1 MAKNLPVF
9 TLKHFLVRSSVIA
22 GCGSQE
28 EAHVSKKKHLSI
40 SLPSLDTTTSTGI
53 EAEAEVEDGGERI
66 INLDQHIVTGLQL
79 TFDIS
84 FCHIIVNLF
93 FHMAY
98 FVDFSPTKPSVY
110 SNLERSPRCMLVLS
124 TRHNGGDPTMYEKYW
139 QQVGDKTTI
148 VIPGWQSLSYFSD
161 VSNLCWFLEPE
172 FAKEVIRLHK
182 VVGNAITENRHI
194 VVGTGSTQ
202 LFQAA
207 LYALSAQDASEPIS
221 VVSAAP
227 YYSSYPSITDCL
239 KSGLF
244 KWAGDA
250 QRFDKDGPYIELVT
264 SPNNPDGF
272 VRQSVVNRSGGILV
286 HDLAYYWP
294 QYTSISF
301 PADHD
306 LMLFTVS
313 KSTGHAG
320 MRIGWALVK
329 DTEVAKKMTK
339 FIELNTIGVSKDS
352 QLRAAKVLKVVSD
365 SCEPSS
371 SEIECFFAF
380 NHQQMDMR
388 WKQLRV
394 AVKESGLFS
403 VPDFPPQFCTFLG
416 RAFEPQPAFAWL
428 KCEED
433 INDCEGFLRDKKI
446 LTRSG
451 KHFGFSP
458 KYVRISILDRDE
470 IFNLFIHRL
479 SKIIS

>member
-1 MAKNLPVF
+1 MQNCKHSTVHEARVRSFREREMAKNLPVF
-9 TLKHFLVRSSVIA
+9 SMKHLLVVSLALNVSLILRAMYEREKWSLYHALSLQQPRSSVINR
-22 GCGSQE
+22 CGSPE
-28 EAHVSKKKHLSI
+28 EAHVSTNKHLSI
-40 SLPSLDTTTSTGI
+40 SLPSLDMSTSI
-53 EAEAEVEDGGERI
+53 EAEDQDGGERI
-66 INLDQHIVTGLQL
+66 INLDH
-79 TFDIS
+79 
-84 FCHIIVNLF
+84 
-93 FHMAY
+93 
-98 FVDFSPTKPSVY
+98 
-110 SNLERSPRCMLVLS
+110 
-124 TRHNGGDPTMYEKYW
+124 GDPTMYEKYW

-148 VIPGWQSLSYFSD
+148 VIPGWQSMSYFSD
-161 VSNLCWFLEPE
+161 VNNICWFLEPE
-172 FAKEVIRLHK
+172 LAKEVVRLHK
-182 VVGNAITENRHI
+182 VVGNAITENHHI

-207 LYALSAQDASEPIS
+207 LYALSTQDASEPIS

-239 KSGLF
+239 KSQLY

-272 VRQSVVNRSGGILV
+272 VRRSVVNRSGGVLV

-294 QYTSISF
+294 QYTAISF

-365 SCEPSS
+365 SCEPSNR
-371 SEIECFFAF
+371 EIECFFEF
-380 NHQQMDMR
+380 SHQQMAMR

-394 AVKESGLFS
+394 AVKKSGLFS
-403 VPDFPPQFCTFLG
+403 VPDFPPQFCTYLG
-416 RAFEPQPAFAWL
+416 RAFEPRPAFAWL
-428 KCEED
+428 KCEQD
-433 INDCEGFLRDKKI
+433 INDCESFLRSKKI

-458 KYVRISILDRDE
+458 KYVRISIIDRDE
-470 IFNLFIHRL
+470 NFNLFTRRL

>member
-1 MAKNLPVF
+1 MQRALPSPLNVSLIWRIIYDSERELLDAGF
-9 TLKHFLVRSSVIA
+9 SVQQQRRSVMA
-22 GCGSQE
+22 GCGLQGKES
-28 EAHVSKKKHLSI
+28 VSKKTHMSLSSSASSSS
-40 SLPSLDTTTSTGI
+40 SLTATTNI
-53 EAEAEVEDGGERI
+53 ESQDGGERV
-66 INLDQHIVTGLQL
+66 INLDH
-79 TFDIS
+79 
-84 FCHIIVNLF
+84 
-93 FHMAY
+93 
-98 FVDFSPTKPSVY
+98 
-110 SNLERSPRCMLVLS
+110 
-124 TRHNGGDPTMYEKYW
+124 GDPTMYEKYW
-139 QQVGDKTTI
+139 HKVGDKTTI

-172 FAKEVIRLHK
+172 FAKEVVRLHK

-207 LYALSAQDASEPIS
+207 LYALSSQDASEPIS

-227 YYSSYPSITDCL
+227 FYSSYPSITDCL
-239 KSGLF
+239 KSGLY

-250 QRFDKDGPYIELVT
+250 KTFNRDGPYIELVT

-294 QYTSISF
+294 QYTSISY

-320 MRIGWALVK
+320 TRIGWALVK

-339 FIELNTIGVSKDS
+339 YIELNTIGVSKDS
-352 QLRAAKVLKVVSD
+352 QLRAAKVLKVVAN
-365 SCEPSS
+365 SCEPSGD
-371 SEIECFFAF
+371 EDECFFEF
-380 NHQQMDMR
+380 SHHQMTMR
-388 WKQLRV
+388 WNQLRM
-394 AVKESGLFS
+394 AVQKSGLFS

-416 RAFEPQPAFAWL
+416 RAFGPQPAFAWL
-428 KCEED
+428 KCEQD
-433 INDCEGFLRDKKI
+433 IEDCESFLKGNKI

-458 KYVRISILDRDE
+458 AYVRISMLDRDE
-470 IFNLFIHRL
+470 NFNLFVQRL
-479 SKIIS
+479 SNIVS

>member
-1 MAKNLPVF
+1 MAKKLPVF
-9 TLKHFLVRSSVIA
+9 SLKHLLVVSLALNVSLIWRAMYESEKWSLYRALSLQQQRSSVIDD
-22 GCGSQE
+22 CGSQD
-28 EAHVSKKKHLSI
+28 EAHVSKKKHLPT
-40 SLPSLDTTTSTGI
+40 SLPSLDSSIVI
-53 EAEAEVEDGGERI
+53 ESEDGGERI
-66 INLDQHIVTGLQL
+66 INLDH
-79 TFDIS
+79 
-84 FCHIIVNLF
+84 
-93 FHMAY
+93 
-98 FVDFSPTKPSVY
+98 
-110 SNLERSPRCMLVLS
+110 
-124 TRHNGGDPTMYEKYW
+124 GDPTMYEKYW
-139 QQVGDKTTI
+139 LQVGDKATI

-161 VSNLCWFLEPE
+161 ASSLCWFLEPE
-172 FAKEVIRLHK
+172 FRRQVVRLHK
-182 VVGNAITENRHI
+182 VVGNAVTENRHI

-207 LYALSAQDASEPIS
+207 LYALSLQDASEPVS

-227 YYSSYPSITDCL
+227 FYSSYPSITDCL
-239 KSGLF
+239 KSGLY

-250 QRFDKDGPYIELVT
+250 QSFDTDGPYIELVT

-272 VRQSVVNRSGGILV
+272 VRRSVVNRSGGILV

-306 LMLFTVS
+306 LMLFTIS

-329 DTEVAKKMTK
+329 DAEVAKKMTK

-352 QLRAAKVLKVVSD
+352 QLRAAKVLNVVSD
-365 SCEPSS
+365 SCKPSS
-371 SEIECFFAF
+371 SEMECFFKLS
-380 NHQQMDMR
+380 HQQMAMR

-394 AVKESGLFS
+394 AVKKSGLFS
-403 VPDFPPQFCTFLG
+403 VPDFPPEFCTFLG

-428 KCEED
+428 KCEQD
-433 INDCEGFLRDKKI
+433 ITDCESFLRRKNV

-458 KYVRISILDRDE
+458 KYVRISMLDRDE

-479 SKIIS
+479 SNMIS